1 MLEDKNKPFNN
12 YKILV
17 DGNYKNEISYL
28 FDEMINGL
36 NNGSLIKLTAFDME
50 RLMDYVIKL
59 NNDVEA
65 EKLRLDRILNKL
77 KNKYPYINI

>member
-1 MLEDKNKPFNN
+1 MLENKKKPFDN

-50 RLMDYVIKL
+50 RLMDYVLKL

-65 EKLRLDRILNKL
+65 EKLRIDRILNKL

>member
-1 MLEDKNKPFNN
+1 MLENKKKPFDN

-36 NNGSLIKLTAFDME
+36 NNGSLIKLTVFDME

-77 KNKYPYINI
+77 KNKYPYISI

>member
-1 MLEDKNKPFNN
+1 MLEDKNKPFDN

>member
-1 MLEDKNKPFNN
+1 MLENKKKPFDN